1 MVITIGGLGDSRHSL
16 YPWALELDKRH
27 TPNTYL
33 EIRVEGDMPFAH
45 RVQVLRNSVISANGK
60 VRLIGQSAGG
70 LAALIVASEMPEKV
84 EGVIAVSPAMPRGI
98 SPLGLPLLSVMWKYQ
113 LSMWQNKLIQVKE
126 DDYKKI
132 ALNHVSNQELML
144 KHRQPIS
151 GREATELSTPWLQP
165 KLGTVKVP
173 TIIVY
178 GIDDQWVTPGAHRKL
193 VRKLK
198 EKNALNTE
206 VRPVGAGHLPVH
218 TVFAE
223 QIISSIID
231 RLNTLCDYKKYII
244 DGAGT

>member
-1 MVITIGGLGDSRHSL
+1 MHITIGGLGDSRHSL

-33 EIRVEGDMPFAH
+33 EIHAEGDMPFAH
-45 RVQVLRNSVISANGK
+45 RVQVLRNSVISTNGT

-70 LAALIVASEMPEKV
+70 LAALIVASELPEKV

-98 SPLGLPLLSVMWKYQ
+98 SPLGWPLLSVMWKYQ

-126 DDYKKI
+126 GDYKKI
-132 ALNHVSNQELML
+132 ALNHVSDQELML
-144 KHRQPIS
+144 RNRQLIS

-178 GIDDQWVTPGAHRKL
+178 GINDQWVAPGAHRKL
-193 VRKLK
+193 VRKLM
-198 EKNALNTE
+198 EGNASCTE
-206 VRPVGAGHLPVH
+206 SRPVCAGHLPVH
-218 TVFAE
+218 TMFAE
-223 QIISSIID
+223 QTIVSTLD
-231 RLNTLCDYKKYII
+231 KLNTLCDYKKYII